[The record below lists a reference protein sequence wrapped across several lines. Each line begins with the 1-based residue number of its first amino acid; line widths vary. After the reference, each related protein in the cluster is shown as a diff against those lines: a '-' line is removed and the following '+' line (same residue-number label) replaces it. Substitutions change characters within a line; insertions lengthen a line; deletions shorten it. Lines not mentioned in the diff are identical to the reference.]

1 MPNLHRIP
9 EAIADLETQ
18 EVPNIAETARKY
30 GLVPHTL
37 GNQWKG
43 RTTSMAEAVSETR
56 QALTNAQEKALIS
69 IINKLSDRRMPL
81 TLAIIKNLI
90 EEIRGVPVRKNWAA

>member
-9 EAIADLETQ
+9 EALADLETQ

-30 GLVPHTL
+30 DLVPYTL
-37 GNQWKG
+37 GNRWKG
-43 RTTSMAEAVSETR
+43 RTTSMAEAVSEMH
-56 QALTNAQEKALIS
+56 QVLTNAQEKALVS

-81 TLAIIKNLI
+81 TSAIVKNLA
-90 EEIRGVPVRKNWAA
+90 EEIRGVPVRKNWTV